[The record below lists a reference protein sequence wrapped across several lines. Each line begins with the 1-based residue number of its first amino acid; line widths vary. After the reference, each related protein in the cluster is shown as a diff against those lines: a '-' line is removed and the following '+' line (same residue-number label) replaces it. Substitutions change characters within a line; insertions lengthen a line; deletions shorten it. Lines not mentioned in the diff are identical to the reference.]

1 MRAIHLTIGGRVQ
14 GVGYRDTLRS
24 AARRNGATGWVRNR
38 SDGTV
43 EAVVL
48 GDAAALDALRRWV
61 RRGPP
66 LALVERVVERPAT
79 EEEIALI
86 DGRIRR
92 LPTV

>member
-1 MRAIHLTIGGRVQ
+1 MRAIHLTIRGRVQ

-38 SDGTV
+38 GDGTV
-43 EAVVL
+43 EAVL
-48 GDAAALDALRRWV
+48 QGDDAALDALRRWV

-66 LALVERVVERPAT
+66 LAVVERVEERPAST
-79 EEEIALI
+79 EETALI
-86 DGRIRR
+86 DGSIRR